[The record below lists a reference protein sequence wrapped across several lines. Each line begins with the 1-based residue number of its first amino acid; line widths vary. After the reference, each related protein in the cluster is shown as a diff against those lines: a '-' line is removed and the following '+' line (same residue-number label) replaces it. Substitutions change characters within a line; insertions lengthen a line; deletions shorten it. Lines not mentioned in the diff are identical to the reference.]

1 MSNTGIHTFTCF
13 FHTNGRHCELIMEI
27 LRYMNHVQYVF
38 QEVTT
43 KRAELKS
50 EMKHF
55 HILPQECENLEI

>member
-1 MSNTGIHTFTCF
+1 MNTYFHLL

-27 LRYMNHVQYVF
+27 LRFMNHFQYVF

-55 HILPQECENLEI
+55 YILSQECEKLEI